1 MKLTNLVRINFPAG
15 IISPGF
21 LLEVLEIASLV
32 KVAQVRFGARQQL
45 LLEVPRIHMEAF
57 TSLCGEKNI
66 PFLTKKDSGENI
78 VSSYAAA
85 GIFITDSWLGEGV
98 YKDVFD
104 LFDYTPRLK
113 VNISDSVQTFT
124 PLFTGNINWVASPHM
139 HFWYLYVRMPKTNTC
154 FRWPELIYS
163 NNLCTLSKK
172 IEDLI
177 LDEGITGN
185 PQLVSRIKAQLD
197 YIARPVEKDLVLPR
211 FHLPYYEGFNLQGTQ
226 YWLGIYRRDE
236 LFPVEFLKEAC
247 LICLQ
252 TKISE
257 LHATT
262 WKSLIIKGIDKS
274 QRQHWDYLLG
284 KYRINVR
291 HAANEL
297 NWIIED
303 NCEEGLILKRHII
316 RYFDKEDV
324 RTYGLCFSV
333 KTRTRSGIFGSVI
346 IRREEIRNPHRLK
359 SIERYAILYTADYN
373 PNSGDYILYRNNI
386 EKEFLG
392 PYLVSLCKQFYEA
405 ESTRS
410 AWTPTA
416 ANPSASETPHE
427 EKAVHQC
434 PHCLGVYS
442 EEVGDPGQ
450 HIPAGTPFE
459 ALPGTYACPLCETP
473 AAEFVAVQLAALA
486 GEAG

>member
-1 MKLTNLVRINFPAG
+1 MKQTTVVRINFPAG

-21 LLEVLEIASLV
+21 LLEVLDIASV
-32 KVAQVRFGARQQL
+32 VRVSHVRLGARQQL
-45 LLEVPRIHMEAF
+45 LLEVPCKHLDEF

-66 PFLTKKDSGENI
+66 PFLTKKDSSENI

-124 PLFTGNINWVASPHM
+124 PLFTGHINWVASPHM
-139 HFWYLYVRMPKTNTC
+139 HFWYLYVRLPKTNTC
-154 FRWPELIYS
+154 FRWPELVYS
-163 NNLCTLSKK
+163 NNLCSLSKK
-172 IEDLI
+172 LEDLI
-177 LDEGITGN
+177 LDEGITDTL
-185 PQLVSRIKAQLD
+185 QLGRLVNATLD
-197 YIARPVEKDLVLPR
+197 YIARPVEKDLSLPR
-211 FHLPYYEGFNLQGTQ
+211 FHLPYYEGFNLQGSH

-236 LFPVEFLKEAC
+236 LFPVDFLKEVC

-262 WKSLIIKGIDKS
+262 WKSLIIKGIDKG

-303 NCEEGLILKRHII
+303 NCEDGLILKRHII

-346 IRREEIRNPHRLK
+346 LRREEIRNPHRLK
-359 SIERYAILYTADYN
+359 SIERYTILYTADFN

-386 EKEFLG
+386 EKEYLG
-392 PYLVSLCKQFYEA
+392 PYLVSLCKQYYEV

-410 AWTPTA
+410 AWK
-416 ANPSASETPHE
+416 PSAPHPLTTETPQE
-427 EKAVHQC
+427 DKAVYQC
-434 PHCLGVYS
+434 PNCLSIYN
-442 EEVGDPGQ
+442 EEAGEPDQ
-450 HIPAGTPFE
+450 LIPAGTPFE
-459 ALPGTYACPLCETP
+459 ALPGTFTCPVCETS
-473 AAEFVAVQLAALA
+473 AGEFVAVQPSSLV
-486 GEAG
+486 GDPR